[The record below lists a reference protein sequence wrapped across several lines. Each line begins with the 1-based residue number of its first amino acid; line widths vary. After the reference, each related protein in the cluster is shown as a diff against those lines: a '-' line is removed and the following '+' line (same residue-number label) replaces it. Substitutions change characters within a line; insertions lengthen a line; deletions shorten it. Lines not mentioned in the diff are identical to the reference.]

1 MKKTILN
8 SVETVVMAVLTTVLT
23 IIMFAAATSCAKA
36 NTKAKDWTAKT
47 SFASLETQMPHCD
60 ASQIIVDKDS
70 IVDVEFK
77 SEYMETS
84 IDEGCVLYTNRQ
96 QGIVNLKLHCIN
108 MLAEDIAAGLDD
120 RENFKPTKKL
130 VILKL
135 SEDYYELTT
144 MK

>member
-1 MKKTILN
+1 MKKAVLN
-8 SVETVVMAVLTTVLT
+8 SVETVLMAVLATVSTL
-23 IIMFAAATSCAKA
+23 ILFAAATSCAKA
-36 NTKAKDWTAKT
+36 NTKEKDWTAKT

-108 MLAEDIAAGLDD
+108 MLGGCSEKLNHYIVCEVIEFD
-120 RENFKPTKKL
+120 RKS
-130 VILKL
+130 ILP
-135 SEDYYELTT
+135 EY
-144 MK
+144 